1 MGNLDGL
8 FGIVAVACG
17 LYCFYA
23 YYMMKKTGEINT
35 TILLSKDM
43 NVKKCKDKDA
53 YLREAMPMVLVLGI
67 ASVFYGAVSLF
78 ESYVMTI
85 KYMLPISI
93 VLFGVAIVWFAVV
106 TTKARKKYF

>member
-43 NVKKCKDKDA
+43 NVKKCNFTFR
-53 YLREAMPMVLVLGI
+53 L
-67 ASVFYGAVSLF
+67 
-78 ESYVMTI
+78 
-85 KYMLPISI
+85 
-93 VLFGVAIVWFAVV
+93 
-106 TTKARKKYF
+106 KARRCLALCATCIESIKNKSKNCVKVCRLKKHQLFFSVKKTA